1 MNSHIEK
8 GLQEIIQFLNT
19 KPGNADILLSLM
31 IAFVFSFVMWLAYK
45 ISHDKKSYHP
55 EFGVTLIVLALITTV
70 LMDLIR
76 SNIALSL
83 GMLGSLSIVR
93 FRTNVKDF
101 RDIGF
106 IFWAMAIGLASA
118 TQSYMIAIL
127 GSLFLFVVMVVT
139 KTRTKSLQKML
150 LVIRGSDT
158 DLDTIQSIVQTLP
171 GVNRIKA
178 KNILS
183 DSFELVYEVE
193 LREQDTNYI
202 IHELFHLNGIDS
214 VNVLAQNL

>member
-1 MNSHIEK
+1 MNIQIEK
-8 GLQEIIQFLNT
+8 GLQEVVQFLST
-19 KPGNADILLSLM
+19 KPGHADIVLSLLVS
-31 IAFVFSFVMWLAYK
+31 FLFSFVMWLAYK

-76 SNIALSL
+76 SNLALSL

-118 TQSYMIAIL
+118 TQSYMIAIF
-127 GSLFLFVVMVVT
+127 GSLFLFVIMVC
-139 KTRTKSLQKML
+139 TKSRARCFEKML
-150 LVIRGSDT
+150 LVIRGSHT
-158 DLDTIQSIVQTLP
+158 DLDTIQSIVKTLP
-171 GVNRIKA
+171 GMQKMKA

-193 LREQDTNYI
+193 LREKDSNYI
-202 IHELFHLNGIDS
+202 INELFHLNGIDS
-214 VNVLAQNL
+214 VNVLAQNQ